1 MKIPNMHLNWNKRK
15 IKPFNVNVIRLPK
28 PVTQKAK

>member
-1 MKIPNMHLNWNKRK
+1 MNMQNMHLNRNKRK
-15 IKPFNVNVIRLPK
+15 IKPFNVNVTRLLK